1 MIFGYR
7 VTACQPSFA
16 VQCTSAKA
24 QRPPAPFAALKGRS
38 STKGSSING
47 RSSTMCYTTVFG
59 STTALLILL
68 GTFLF
73 VQSTSFAQTS
83 KSRPQGTEEKK
94 VKTPQGGKPTKAT
107 ALPTPAPSPAPGQID
122 EKLFGAMRWRQ
133 VGPFRGGRVLAVT
146 GVPGEP
152 SVFYFG
158 GASGGVWKSTDTG
171 VNWQPIFDK
180 QPTASIGAIAVANSD
195 HNVIYVGS
203 GEACIRGNL
212 TYGNGVYKT
221 VDGGKTWKNL
231 GLKDTRHIGA
241 VIVDPKNP
249 NIVFVAAL
257 GHAYG
262 PNEERGVF
270 RTTDGGATWQ
280 KVLYKDNKTGAID
293 VVFDP
298 NNPSTLFASLWEV
311 YRTPWSLN
319 SGGQGSGLYKS
330 TDGGTTWAHLEG
342 HGLPAGIMGRIGVS
356 VSGADSNKVYAMI
369 ESKEG
374 GLYRSDDGG
383 ENWIRMNEDGRLRQ
397 RAWYFSHIFADPKSA
412 DTVYVLN
419 TGMFR
424 STDGGRTFNLL
435 PAPHG
440 DHHGLWI
447 DPESPERLI
456 NGNDGGATVSIDG
469 GRTWSTQYN
478 QPTAQFY
485 HVITDNRWPYYI
497 YGAQQDNS
505 TVAIKSY
512 DDDGVIGRQD
522 WYPVG
527 GGESGYIAPYPPD
540 PNIVFANGEAFTSRF
555 DRRTEQLVDISVWPI
570 DYSGYGAEKLPH
582 RFNWTS
588 PLFISP
594 HDPNTMYTA
603 QEMVFKSTNGGQS
616 WSAIS
621 GDLTRNDKAKQK
633 PSGGPITLD
642 ITSVEYYD
650 TIFALAES
658 PVKKDTLWAGTD
670 DGLVQLTTDGGAHW
684 TNVTPKDL
692 PEWSLVSI
700 IEASH
705 HDANMAYIAVD
716 RHKLDDF
723 RPYIFRTRDAG
734 KNWILTANG
743 IPEGSY
749 VRSVREDPKRKG
761 LLFAGTE
768 TGVYFS
774 SDDGGH
780 WQPLKLNLP
789 TVPIHDLEIHGDDL
803 VVATHGRSF
812 WVLDDITPLRQLD
825 NVNADTDMYLYKPQT
840 ALRLHLPTDIDRRG
854 PVGDNPPPGAIFDYY
869 FKAAPK
875 DEVKLEIIDGG
886 GKVVR
891 SLSSKEK
898 KGEEQPPEWPDQVR
912 EVTTIPAS
920 TGMNRYAWNLRWEPP
935 VKIPGAFYSGIGPQG
950 PLAQPGH
957 YTVKLTVGTQS
968 QSQPLEIVLDPRAK
982 NVKPE
987 DLQKQFELAMQVND
1001 ANSDLHRAVNQIRTM
1016 RGELKGLQ
1024 QRFENDPRMKPLLDH
1039 AATLDKKMAPVEE
1052 QLIQVNM
1059 KGSEANLAF
1068 PNMLNEQFDSLSAIV
1083 QAGDGAPT
1091 QQQYEAF
1098 KSLRGQLDQQLA
1110 AWKQIMASDVP
1121 AFNDFIKGINI
1132 PALYLPPQGQ

>member
-1 MIFGYR
+1 MIFR
-7 VTACQPSFA
+7 SRFLVFLLICFFSVSFA
-16 VQCTSAKA
+16 QSTQTPPQNREERKPA
-24 QRPPAPFAALKGRS
+24 RPPAATPPKKTANKPAA
-38 STKGSSING
+38 
-47 RSSTMCYTTVFG
+47 
-59 STTALLILL
+59 
-68 GTFLF
+68 
-73 VQSTSFAQTS
+73 
-83 KSRPQGTEEKK
+83 
-94 VKTPQGGKPTKAT
+94 
-107 ALPTPAPSPAPGQID
+107 TPAAPSVPGLVD
-122 EKLFGAMRWRQ
+122 EKLFNAMRWRQ

-152 SVFYFG
+152 NVFYFG
-158 GASGGVWKSTDTG
+158 GASSGVWRSTDAGTS
-171 VNWQPIFDK
+171 WQPLFDK
-180 QPTASIGAIAVANSD
+180 QPIASIGAIAVAPSD
-195 HNVIYVGS
+195 HNVIYAGS
-203 GEACIRGNL
+203 GEACIRGNIS
-212 TYGNGVYKT
+212 YGNGVYKSM
-221 VDGGKTWKNL
+221 DAGKTWKNI

-241 VIVDPKNP
+241 VIVDPRNP
-249 NIVFVAAL
+249 NIVLVAAL

-270 RTTDGGATWQ
+270 RSTDGGATWQ
-280 KVLYKDNKTGAID
+280 KVLYKDNKSGAID

-298 NNPSTLFASLWEV
+298 NNANTVFASLWEV

-319 SGGQGSGLYKS
+319 SGGPGSGLYKS
-330 TDGGTTWAHLEG
+330 SDGGATWTRLEG
-342 HGLPAGIMGRIGVS
+342 HGLPAGIMGRIGIS
-356 VSGADSNKVYAMI
+356 VSGADSNKVYAMV

-383 ENWIRMNEDGRLRQ
+383 DSWIRMNEDGRLRQ

-419 TGMFR
+419 TGLFR

-447 DPESPERLI
+447 DPDSPERMI
-456 NGNDGGATVSIDG
+456 NGNDGGATVTLDG

-522 WYPVG
+522 WYAVG

-540 PNIVFANGEAFTSRF
+540 PNITYANAEAFTSRF
-555 DRRTEQLVDISVWPI
+555 DKRTEQAVDISVWPI
-570 DYSGYGAEKLPH
+570 DFSGNGAEKLLH

-588 PLFISP
+588 PLMLSP
-594 HDPNTMYTA
+594 HDPHTLYTA
-603 QEMVFKSTNGGQS
+603 AEMVFKSSNEGQS
-616 WSAIS
+616 WTAIS
-621 GDLTRNDKAKQK
+621 SDLTRNDKAKQK

-658 PVKKDTLWAGTD
+658 PLKKDMIWAGTD
-670 DGLVQLTTDGGAHW
+670 DGLVHLTTDGGQHW
-684 TNVTPKDL
+684 SNVTPKDM
-692 PEWSLVSI
+692 PEWSMISI

-705 HDANMAYIAVD
+705 HEGNTAYLAVD
-716 RHKLDDF
+716 RHKFDDF
-723 RPYIFRTRDAG
+723 RPLIYRTRDAG
-734 KNWILTANG
+734 KSWILVANG

-749 VRSVREDPKRKG
+749 VRSVRDDPKRKG

-774 SDDGGH
+774 IDDGGH

-789 TVPIHDLEIHGDDL
+789 AVPIHDLEVHVDDL
-803 VVATHGRSF
+803 VAATHGRSF
-812 WVLDDITPLRQLD
+812 WVLDDITPLRQMD
-825 NVNADTDMYLYKPQT
+825 WVNASLEMALYKPQT
-840 ALRLHLPTDIDRRG
+840 AVRLHLPTDIERRG
-854 PVGDNPPPGAIFDYY
+854 PVGDNPPPGAIIDYY
-869 FKAAPK
+869 FKTAPK
-875 DEVKLEIIDGG
+875 DEVKLEIIDGN

-898 KGEEQPPEWPDQVR
+898 KGEEQPPEWPDQVK
-912 EVTTIPAS
+912 EVTTIPAAA
-920 TGMNRYAWNLRWEPP
+920 GMNRYAWNLRWEPP

-950 PLAQPGH
+950 PLAQPGQ
-957 YTVKLTVGTQS
+957 YTVKITAGSLS
-968 QSQPLEIVLDPRAK
+968 QAQPLEIVLDAR
-982 NVKPE
+982 VKGVSAA
-987 DLQKQFELAMQVND
+987 DLRKQFELAVQVRD
-1001 ANSDLHRAVNQIRTM
+1001 ANTELHRAVNQIRTL
-1016 RGELKGLQ
+1016 RAEIKALQ
-1024 QRFENDPRMKPLLDH
+1024 ERLDNDPSMKAVLDQ
-1039 AATLDKKMAPVEE
+1039 AAALDKKMTPVEE

-1068 PNMLNEQFDSLSAIV
+1068 PNMLNEQFDTFSAVV
-1083 QAGDGAPT
+1083 QAGDSAPSE
-1091 QQQYEAF
+1091 QQYEAF
-1098 KSLRGQLDQQLA
+1098 RMLRGQLDQQLA
-1110 AWKQIMASDVP
+1110 AWKQIMSADVP
-1121 AFNDFIKGINI
+1121 AFNQSMKNTSI
-1132 PALYLPPQGQ
+1132 PALYLPPEHE

>member
-1 MIFGYR
+1 MSCKSRAVFSLL
-7 VTACQPSFA
+7 VLFSSF
-16 VQCTSAKA
+16 
-24 QRPPAPFAALKGRS
+24 
-38 STKGSSING
+38 
-47 RSSTMCYTTVFG
+47 
-59 STTALLILL
+59 
-68 GTFLF
+68 
-73 VQSTSFAQTS
+73 SFAQSPKATPQTS
-83 KSRPQGTEEKK
+83 EDKR
-94 VKTPQGGKPTKAT
+94 VKTPSAGKPTKPVA
-107 ALPTPAPSPAPGQID
+107 AKPAAQPQPGPSAGQID
-122 EKLFGAMRWRQ
+122 EKLFNGMRWRQ

-152 SVFYFG
+152 NVFYFG

-171 VNWQPIFDK
+171 VSWQPLFDK
-180 QPTASIGAIAVANSD
+180 QPVASIGAIAVAPSD
-195 HNVIYVGS
+195 HNIIYVGS
-203 GEACIRGNL
+203 GEACIRGNI
-212 TYGNGVYKT
+212 TYGNGVYKSI
-221 VDGGKTWKNL
+221 DAGKTWKNV

-241 VIVDPKNP
+241 VIVDPRNP
-249 NIVFVAAL
+249 NVAFVAAL

-270 RTTDGGATWQ
+270 RTIDGGATWQ
-280 KVLYKDNKTGAID
+280 KVLYKDNKTGAIA

-298 NNPSTLFASLWEV
+298 NNASTLFASLWEV

-319 SGGQGSGLYKS
+319 SGGPGSGLYKS
-330 TDGGTTWAHLEG
+330 TDGGTTWTHLEG
-342 HGLPAGIMGRIGVS
+342 HGLPSGIMGRIGVT
-356 VSGADSNKVYAMI
+356 VSGADSNKIYAMV

-397 RAWYFSHIFADPKSA
+397 RAWYFSHIFADPKAA

-424 STDGGRTFNLL
+424 SADGGRTFNLL

-447 DPESPERLI
+447 DPDNPERMI

-505 TVAIKSY
+505 TIAIKSY

-522 WYPVG
+522 WYAIG
-527 GGESGYIAPYPPD
+527 GGECGYIAPYPPD
-540 PNIVFANGEAFTSRF
+540 PNITFANSESFISRF
-555 DRRTEQLVDISVWPI
+555 DKRTEQLVDISVWPL
-570 DYSGYGAEKLPH
+570 DVSGNGADKLLH
-582 RFNWTS
+582 RFQWTS

-594 HDPNTMYTA
+594 HDPKTLYA
-603 QEMVFKSTNGGQS
+603 AAEMVFKSTDAGQS
-616 WSAIS
+616 WTPIS
-621 GDLTRNDKAKQK
+621 GDLTRNDKSKQK

-650 TIFALAES
+650 TVFALTES
-658 PVKKDTLWAGTD
+658 PLKKDMIWAGTD

-684 TNVTPKDL
+684 SNVTPKDL
-692 PEWSLVSI
+692 PEWSMISI

-705 HDANMAYIAVD
+705 YDANTAYIAVD

-723 RPYIFRTRDAG
+723 RPLIFRTRDAG
-734 KNWILTANG
+734 KSWILIANG

-749 VRSVREDPKRKG
+749 VRAVHEDPRRKG

-768 TGVYFS
+768 TGVFFS
-774 SDDGGH
+774 GDDGGH

-789 TVPIHDLEIHGDDL
+789 TVPIHDLEVHGDDL

-812 WVLDDITPLRQLD
+812 WVLDDITPLRQTD
-825 NVNADTDMYLYKPQT
+825 AIAANAEMYLYRPQT

-869 FKAAPK
+869 FKSAPK
-875 DEVKLEIIDGG
+875 DEVKLEIVDFA

-891 SLSSKEK
+891 ALSSKEK
-898 KGEEQPPEWPDQVR
+898 KGEEQPPEWPDQVK
-912 EVTTIPAS
+912 EITTIPAAA
-920 TGMNRYAWNLRWEPP
+920 GMNRYAWNLRWEPP

-950 PLAQPGH
+950 PLAQPGQ
-957 YTVKLTVGTQS
+957 YTVKLTVGNQS
-968 QSQPLEIVLDPRAK
+968 QSQPLEIALDPRAK
-982 NVKPE
+982 GVMPA
-987 DLQKQFELAMQVND
+987 DLQKQFELAMQVRD
-1001 ANSDLHRAVNQIRTM
+1001 ANTDLHRAVNRIRTL
-1016 RGELKGLQ
+1016 RGQLKGLG
-1024 QRFENDPRMKPLLDH
+1024 QRFDNDARMKPLLDR
-1039 AATLDKKMAPVEE
+1039 ATALDKRMTPVEE

-1068 PNMLNEQFDSLSAIV
+1068 PNMLNEQFDTFSASV

-1091 QQQYEAF
+1091 QQQYEVF
-1098 KSLRGQLDQQLA
+1098 KMLRSKLDRQLE
-1110 AWKQIMASDVP
+1110 AWKQILSSDVP
-1121 AFNDFIKGINI
+1121 AFNDFMKGLSV
-1132 PALYLPPQGQ
+1132 PALYLPVAGE

>member
-1 MIFGYR
+1 MIFRKR
-7 VTACQPSFA
+7 VFVCLLISLFSASFTQSQQPA
-16 VQCTSAKA
+16 AQTQEEKPAK
-24 QRPPAPFAALKGRS
+24 KS
-38 STKGSSING
+38 STVKQPKQ
-47 RSSTMCYTTVFG
+47 T
-59 STTALLILL
+59 
-68 GTFLF
+68 
-73 VQSTSFAQTS
+73 TS
-83 KSRPQGTEEKK
+83 KPAAQ
-94 VKTPQGGKPTKAT
+94 PA
-107 ALPTPAPSPAPGQID
+107 TPAAPGQVD

-152 SVFYFG
+152 NLFYFG
-158 GASGGVWKSTDTG
+158 AAAGGVWKTTDAGT
-171 VNWQPIFDK
+171 NWQPIFDK
-180 QPTASIGAIAVANSD
+180 QPVASIGAIAVAPSD
-195 HNVIYVGS
+195 HNIIYVGS
-203 GEACIRGNL
+203 GEACIRGNIS
-212 TYGNGVYKT
+212 YGNGVYKS
-221 VDGGKTWKNL
+221 VDAGKTWKNI

-249 NIVFVAAL
+249 NIAFVAAL

-262 PNEERGVF
+262 PNEERGVY
-270 RTTDGGATWQ
+270 RTTDGGVTWQ
-280 KVLYKDNKTGAID
+280 RVLHKDSKTGAID

-298 NNPSTLFASLWEV
+298 SNSSTLFASLWEV

-319 SGGQGSGLYKS
+319 SGGPGSGLYRS
-330 TDGGTTWAHLEG
+330 ADGGTTWTRLEG
-342 HGLPAGIMGRIGVS
+342 HGLPSGIMGRIGVS
-356 VSGADSNKVYAMI
+356 VSGADSNRVYAMV

-447 DPESPERLI
+447 DPDNPERLI
-456 NGNDGGATVSIDG
+456 NGNDGGATVSLDD

-505 TVAIKSY
+505 TIAIKSY

-522 WYPVG
+522 WYAVG
-527 GGESGYIAPYPPD
+527 GGESGYIAPYPPE
-540 PNIVFANGEAFTSRF
+540 PNITFANTEAFTSRF
-555 DRRTEQLVDISVWPI
+555 DKRTEQVVDISVWPI
-570 DYSGYGAEKLPH
+570 DFSGNGAEKLPH

-588 PLFISP
+588 PLMLSP
-594 HDPNTMYTA
+594 HDPNTLYTA
-603 QEMVFKSTNGGQS
+603 EEMVFKSTNQGQS
-616 WSAIS
+616 WTAIS
-621 GDLTRNDKAKQK
+621 GDLTRNDKSKQK

-658 PVKKDTLWAGTD
+658 PLKKDMIWAGTD
-670 DGLVQLTTDGGAHW
+670 DGLVHLTTDGGAHW
-684 TNVTPKDL
+684 ANVTPKDL
-692 PEWSLVSI
+692 PEWSMISI

-705 HDANMAYIAVD
+705 HEPKTAYIAVD
-716 RHKLDDF
+716 RHKFDDF
-723 RPYIFRTRDAG
+723 RPLIFRTRDSG

-774 SDDGGH
+774 VDDGGH

-789 TVPIHDLEIHGDDL
+789 TVPIHDLEVHGDDL
-803 VVATHGRSF
+803 IVATHGRSF

-825 NVNADTDMYLYKPQT
+825 AVSANSEMVLYKPQT
-840 ALRLHLPTDIDRRG
+840 ALRLHLPTDIERRG
-854 PVGDNPPPGAIFDYY
+854 PVGDNPPPGAIINYY
-869 FKAAPK
+869 FKVAPK
-875 DEVKLEIIDGG
+875 DEVKLAIIDTD

-891 SLSSKEK
+891 ALSSKEK
-898 KGEEQPPEWPDQVR
+898 KGDEQPPEWPDQVK
-912 EVTTIPAS
+912 EITTIPAAA
-920 TGMNRYAWNLRWEPP
+920 GMNRYAWNLRWEPP

-950 PLAQPGH
+950 PLAQPGL
-957 YTVKLTVGTQS
+957 YTVKITAGNQS
-968 QSQPLEIVLDPRAK
+968 QSQPLEIVMDPR
-982 NVKPE
+982 VKGVGID
-987 DLQKQFELAMQVND
+987 DLRKQFELAMQVND
-1001 ANSDLHRAVNQIRTM
+1001 ANNELHRAVNQVRTV
-1016 RGELKGLQ
+1016 RAEIKALQ
-1024 QRFENDPRMKPLLDH
+1024 QRFENDAAMKPMLEQ
-1039 AATLDKKMAPVEE
+1039 AAVLDKKMTPVEE

-1068 PNMLNEQFDSLSAIV
+1068 PNMLNEQFDSFSSAV
-1083 QAGDGAPT
+1083 QAGDSAPS
-1091 QQQYEAF
+1091 QQQFEAF
-1098 KSLRGQLDQQLA
+1098 KMLRDRLDQQLA

-1121 AFNDFIKGINI
+1121 AFNERMKSSNI
-1132 PALYLPPQGQ
+1132 PVLYLPPEGE